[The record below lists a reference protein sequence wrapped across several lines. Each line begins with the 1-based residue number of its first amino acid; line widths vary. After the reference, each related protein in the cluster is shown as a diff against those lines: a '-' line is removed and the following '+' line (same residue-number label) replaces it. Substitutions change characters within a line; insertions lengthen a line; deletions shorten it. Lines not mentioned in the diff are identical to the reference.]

1 MEFIRRAAVL
11 FKSPLGRGIFT
22 TEKGVL
28 NLPGGKIEPSESIEE
43 TAMREVREELGC
55 WPEIVPTFSDS
66 SMFVDCGTTRYFI
79 AEVSEDDFLATFT
92 IFRDAFAGRSL
103 KERCKITDVQ
113 VENIPRLCSHNKIHV
128 RREVEE
134 LLTMIK
140 DVLHPPLV
148 SGIVLSVSSGSA
160 SDALTTQAVESP
172 ASQSVVHGHDNS
184 GSALVPAQSV
194 SLPASVDAYT
204 CDLCNIAGQ
213 WFNKCKEC
221 DRWTCKVDTFWCTKC
236 PKGRDKYMICR
247 VCNDTGKFLRRS
259 SKIWTCL
266 VCQTSQQ

>member
-1 MEFIRRAAVL
+1 M
-11 FKSPLGRGIFT
+11 
-22 TEKGVL
+22 
-28 NLPGGKIEPSESIEE
+28 
-43 TAMREVREELGC
+43 
-55 WPEIVPTFSDS
+55 
-66 SMFVDCGTTRYFI
+66 
-79 AEVSEDDFLATFT
+79 
-92 IFRDAFAGRSL
+92 
-103 KERCKITDVQ
+103 
-113 VENIPRLCSHNKIHV
+113 

-172 ASQSVVHGHDNS
+172 ASQAVVHGHDNS

-213 WFNKCKEC
+213 WFNKCREC
-221 DRWTCKVDTFWCTKC
+221 DRWTCRWILFGARNV
-236 PKGRDKYMICR
+236 PKAVKSI
-247 VCNDTGKFLRRS
+247 
-259 SKIWTCL
+259 
-266 VCQTSQQ
+266 